1 MYLGRMTVDA
11 VKTVTVF
18 VSDQDKALEFYRDA
32 LGFEVKT
39 DQTFGDNRWLE
50 VGPTSG
56 TTLVLHRPFPGTS
69 AGGGQGT
76 LLASSDLDADVARLR
91 SGGVIVEGPNDMPW
105 GRQATFS
112 DPDGN
117 GYALQ
122 G

>member
-1 MYLGRMTVDA
+1 MAISTVR
-11 VKTVTVF
+11 TVTVF
-18 VSDQDKALEFYRDA
+18 VSDQDAARDFYVGT
-32 LGFEVKT
+32 LGMEVKA

-50 VGPTSG
+50 VGAPQG
-56 TTLVLHRPFPGTS
+56 TTFVLHKPFPGMS

-76 LLASSDLDADVARLR
+76 LLASDDLDADVARLQAA
-91 SGGVIVEGPNDMPW
+91 GVVVDGPNEMPW
-105 GRQATFS
+105 GKQATFS

>member
-1 MYLGRMTVDA
+1 MTVET

-18 VSDQDKALEFYRDA
+18 VADQDRAREFYVDV

-39 DQTFGDNRWLE
+39 DQTFGGNRWLE
-50 VGPTSG
+50 VGPASG
-56 TTLVLHRPFPGTS
+56 TSFVLHRPFPGSS

-91 SGGVIVEGPNDMPW
+91 GAGVIVEGPNDMPW

-117 GYALQ
+117 GYVIQ